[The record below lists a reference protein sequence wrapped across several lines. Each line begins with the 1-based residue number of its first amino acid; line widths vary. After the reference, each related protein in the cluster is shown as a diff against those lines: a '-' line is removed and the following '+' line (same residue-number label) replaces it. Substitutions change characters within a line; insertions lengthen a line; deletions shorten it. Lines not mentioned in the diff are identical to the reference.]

1 MEESNVTEDLDDA
14 VGQFLCQ
21 RLSCEVEAEI
31 DASQE
36 ETIFVPVGRGFG
48 ELRVSHDLAARIDE
62 SELLGRMRKEG
73 IDELL
78 RRGEYVRLSAVATEI
93 LPQAY

>member
-1 MEESNVTEDLDDA
+1 MSEDLDDA

-48 ELRVSHDLAARIDE
+48 ELRVTHDLARQTDE
-62 SELLGRMRKEG
+62 SELIGRMRKEG